1 MDNID
6 AVLLRKAL
14 ADRVERARIERMFL
28 RSLDPS
34 VLWTDYVVSSRSPLA
49 SSRKKHEHRSGRA
62 TKTQPPADAIRD
74 YRVALRGWE
83 PGESYCSCPDFRIN
97 TLGTCKH
104 ILFALARVR
113 RRFPPSVRAVAY
125 VPDRIVVSLRYGRE
139 LELRLLVPPGLSSA
153 ALRGL
158 RPFLSVPIPDA
169 EVPSLLCALTSIAGI
184 VLSAPSPSS
193 APTLGIAASQRA
205 ASLPAAQLAALLSHQ
220 STPASLGVSLSP
232 ARTAPFVPT
241 LHSSRP
247 SRASRAVDS
256 ALANPDLRDPARIP
270 RIHPDAAEHLRSVL
284 YRRGI
289 KGLVAEIRHDPAGH
303 PLRRGLLKREL
314 LPYQLDGIAFSVGV
328 GRAVLA
334 DDMGLGKTIQGIGMA
349 ELLAR
354 WAGISRVLVVC
365 PASLKSHWQA
375 EIAAASGRSC
385 RLVWG
390 SIAERVAQYADGAF
404 FTVCNYEQILHDMR
418 HIERTAWDL
427 IILDEGQRIKNWKAR
442 TSRTVKALRSPFALV
457 LSGTPLENRLE
468 ELYSVVQFVDGRHL
482 GPMFRFVDRHRDEDA
497 DGKIRGYKNLEELRV
512 RLRPILLRRTRAG
525 VRIELPP
532 RTTEIRRVPPSK
544 TQLAIETEQRQTI
557 GRILAKKF
565 LTEDDLLRIQR
576 CLLLCRLAA
585 DSAFLVEK
593 IPPARSSK
601 LDEIGDLLDALLS
614 ANGRKIVMFSE
625 WTSMLDLVEPIL
637 RRLKADFVRLDGSV
651 PQKKRQALIGGFVQ
665 DPRRRI
671 FLSTN
676 AGSVGLNLQAADTV
690 VNIDLPWNP
699 AVLEQRISR
708 VHRMGQ
714 KKPVQ
719 AYLLVTEGMIEE
731 SMLATL
737 QIKRDLAA
745 AALDPESGVDVVRLG
760 GGIEALKT
768 RVRTLLDWKSAAVCG
783 RGTGDGAAGG
793 EQRDVEKGDRGEA
806 ERLGSEDRG
815 GATRGGTGPEGE
827 ASSTGR
833 SERTAADGEKAGW
846 RIDHGSPLLNGS
858 PVLPNAP
865 VQAAGR
871 LMGAMFEFM
880 RALDPGLSVPDEAA
894 LNDLSSALARAFQ
907 KGVRS

>member
-1 MDNID
+1 MDNSD
-6 AVLLRKAL
+6 SALLHRAL
-14 ADRVERARIERMFL
+14 ADRAERARTEPLFL

-34 VLWTDYVVSSRSPLA
+34 VLWTDHVVSSRSPLA
-49 SSRKKHEHRSGRA
+49 PPRKKRGHRSVLA
-62 TKTQPPADAIRD
+62 SKTRPPADSIRD

-83 PGESYCSCPDFRIN
+83 SGESYCSCPDFRTN

-113 RRFPPSVRAVAY
+113 RRFPPSVRGAAY

-139 LELRLLVPPGLSSA
+139 VELRLLVPPGLSSA
-153 ALRGL
+153 ALRRL
-158 RPFLSVPIPDA
+158 RPFLTAPIPDA
-169 EVPSLLCALTSIAGI
+169 EVPSLLSALTAAAGI
-184 VLSAPSPSS
+184 DPSAPSPGP
-193 APTLGIAASQRA
+193 APALGTATSQSPHA
-205 ASLPAAQLAALLSHQ
+205 ASLPASRLAALLRLQ
-220 STPASLGVSLSP
+220 AAPGSP
-232 ARTAPFVPT
+232 WESA
-241 LHSSRP
+241 
-247 SRASRAVDS
+247 
-256 ALANPDLRDPARIP
+256 ALAKPALRDPAIIP
-270 RIHPDAAEHLRSVL
+270 RIHPDAAEHLRRVL
-284 YRRGI
+284 FNRDI
-289 KGLVAEIRHDPAGH
+289 AGLVDEIRRDPAAH
-303 PLRRGLLKREL
+303 PLRCGLLRREL
-314 LPYQLDGIAFSVGV
+314 LPYQLDGIAFAVGV

-334 DDMGLGKTIQGIGMA
+334 DDMGLGKTIQGIGTA

-365 PASLKSHWQA
+365 PASLKSHWQT
-375 EIAAASGRSC
+375 EIGAASGRSC

-404 FTVCNYEQILHDMR
+404 FTVCNYEQILHDLR
-418 HIERTAWDL
+418 HIEGTGWDL

-468 ELYSVVQFVDGRHL
+468 ELFSIVQFVDGRRL
-482 GPMFRFVDRHRDEDA
+482 GPMFRFFDRHRDEAA
-497 DGKIRGYKNLEELRV
+497 DGKVLGYKNLDELRA

-525 VRIELPP
+525 VRMELPP

-544 TQLAIETEQRQTI
+544 TQLAIESEQRHTI

-565 LTEDDLLRIQR
+565 LTEDDFLRIQR

-585 DSAFLVEK
+585 DCAFLVEK
-593 IPPARSSK
+593 VPPARSSK
-601 LDEIGDLLDALLS
+601 LDELSDLLDALLS

-637 RRLKADFVRLDGSV
+637 LRLKADFVRLDGSV

-665 DPRRRI
+665 DPKRRI
-671 FLSTN
+671 FLATN

-745 AALDPESGVDVVRLG
+745 AALDPESGVDVVRMG

-768 RVRTLLDWKSAAVCG
+768 RVRTLLDWKPATACG
-783 RGTGDGAAGG
+783 RGTGS
-793 EQRDVEKGDRGEA
+793 VETGT
-806 ERLGSEDRG
+806 ERLGGLDPGREGSG
-815 GATRGGTGPEGE
+815 GGKTGG
-827 ASSTGR
+827 
-833 SERTAADGEKAGW
+833 ERPD
-846 RIDHGSPLLNGS
+846 I
-858 PVLPNAP
+858 P

-880 RALDPGLSVPDEAA
+880 RALDPGLSVPDETA
-894 LNDLSSALARAFQ
+894 LSDLAVALARAFQ

>member
-1 MDNID
+1 MSNDDYSGLIQ
-6 AVLLRKAL
+6 KAL
-14 ADRVERARIERMFL
+14 ADRVERARTEPMFL

-34 VLWTDYVVSSRSPLA
+34 ILWTDYVISSRAPLA
-49 SSRKKHEHRSGRA
+49 PSGKKHGRRSA
-62 TKTQPPADAIRD
+62 PASKTRPPYDSPRD
-74 YRVALRGWE
+74 YRVALRGWA
-83 PGESYCSCPDFRIN
+83 PGESYCSCPDFRTN

-104 ILFALARVR
+104 ILFALTRVR
-113 RRFPPSVRAVAY
+113 RRFPLSMRNVPY
-125 VPDRIVVSLRYGRE
+125 VSDRIVVSLRYGE
-139 LELRLLVPPGLSSA
+139 KLELRLLVPPGLPAS
-153 ALRGL
+153 ALRRL
-158 RPFLSVPIPDA
+158 RPFLSASIPDE
-169 EVPSLLCALTSIAGI
+169 EVPRLL
-184 VLSAPSPSS
+184 
-193 APTLGIAASQRA
+193 
-205 ASLPAAQLAALLSHQ
+205 
-220 STPASLGVSLSP
+220 
-232 ARTAPFVPT
+232 
-241 LHSSRP
+241 
-247 SRASRAVDS
+247 S
-256 ALANPDLRDPARIP
+256 ALAAVAGIDPSALALSPESAVAAASARVHSDPADPALIP
-270 RIHPDAAEHLRSVL
+270 RIHPDAAEHLRRVL
-284 YRRGI
+284 FRRDI
-289 KGLVAEIRHDPAGH
+289 AGLVAEIRRDPASH
-303 PLRRGLLKREL
+303 PLRRSLLKREL
-314 LPYQLDGIAFSVGV
+314 LPYQLDGIAFAAGV

-334 DDMGLGKTIQGIGMA
+334 DDMGLGKTIQGIGTA

-365 PASLKSHWQA
+365 PASLKSHWQS
-375 EIAAASGRSC
+375 EIEAASGRSC

-404 FTVCNYEQILHDMR
+404 FTVCNYEQILHDLR
-418 HIERTAWDL
+418 HIEGTAWDL

-442 TSRTVKALRSPFALV
+442 TSRTVKALRSSFALV

-468 ELYSVVQFVDGRHL
+468 ELYSVVQFVDGRRL
-482 GPMFRFVDRHRDEDA
+482 GPMFRFFSRHRDEDA
-497 DGKIRGYKNLEELRV
+497 DGKVLGYKNLDELRT
-512 RLRPILLRRTRAG
+512 RLRPILLRRTRAD
-525 VRIELPP
+525 VRVELPP

-544 TQLAIETEQRQTI
+544 TQLAIEAEQRQTI

-565 LTEDDLLRIQR
+565 LTEDDFLRIQR

-593 IPPARSSK
+593 VPPARSSK

-614 ANGRKIVMFSE
+614 ATGRKIVMFSE

-651 PQKKRQALIGGFVQ
+651 PQKKRQALIGGFLQ
-665 DPRRRI
+665 DPGRRI

-731 SMLATL
+731 SMLGTL

-745 AALDPESGVDVVRLG
+745 AALDPESEVDIVRLG

-768 RVRTLLDWKSAAVCG
+768 RVRGLLDWKTEAVCG
-783 RGTGDGAAGG
+783 HGPGGGETEVERRDAEGMEAGG
-793 EQRDVEKGDRGEA
+793 ASRERSGEPLPGETSTF
-806 ERLGSEDRG
+806 ERM
-815 GATRGGTGPEGE
+815 PER
-827 ASSTGR
+827 ASSEGGLR
-833 SERTAADGEKAGW
+833 PAS
-846 RIDHGSPLLNGS
+846 
-858 PVLPNAP
+858 NAP

-880 RALDPGLSVPDEAA
+880 RALDPGLSAPDEAA
-894 LNDLSSALARAFQ
+894 LGDLAAALARAFR
-907 KGVRS
+907 K

>member
-1 MDNID
+1 MDNSD
-6 AVLLRKAL
+6 SALLQRAL
-14 ADRVERARIERMFL
+14 ADRAERARTEPLFL

-49 SSRKKHEHRSGRA
+49 PPRKKRGHRSVLA
-62 TKTQPPADAIRD
+62 SKTRPPADSIRD

-83 PGESYCSCPDFRIN
+83 SGESYCSCPDFRTN

-113 RRFPPSVRAVAY
+113 RRFPPSVRGAAY

-139 LELRLLVPPGLSSA
+139 VELRLLVPPGLSSA
-153 ALRGL
+153 ALRRL
-158 RPFLSVPIPDA
+158 RPFLTAPIPDA
-169 EVPSLLCALTSIAGI
+169 EVPSLLSALTAAAGI
-184 VLSAPSPSS
+184 DPSAPSPGP
-193 APTLGIAASQRA
+193 APALGTATSQSPHA
-205 ASLPAAQLAALLSHQ
+205 ASLPASRLAALLRLQ
-220 STPASLGVSLSP
+220 AAPGSP
-232 ARTAPFVPT
+232 WESA
-241 LHSSRP
+241 
-247 SRASRAVDS
+247 
-256 ALANPDLRDPARIP
+256 ALAKPALRDPAIIP
-270 RIHPDAAEHLRSVL
+270 RIHPDAAEHLRRVL
-284 YRRGI
+284 FNRDI
-289 KGLVAEIRHDPAGH
+289 AGLVDEIRRDPAAH
-303 PLRRGLLKREL
+303 PLRCGLLRREL
-314 LPYQLDGIAFSVGV
+314 LPYQLDGIAFAVGV

-334 DDMGLGKTIQGIGMA
+334 DDMGLGKTIQGIGTA

-365 PASLKSHWQA
+365 PASLKSHWQT
-375 EIAAASGRSC
+375 EIGAASGRSC

-404 FTVCNYEQILHDMR
+404 FTVCNYEQILHDLR
-418 HIERTAWDL
+418 HIEGTGWDL

-468 ELYSVVQFVDGRHL
+468 ELFSIVQFVDGRRL
-482 GPMFRFVDRHRDEDA
+482 GPMFRFFDRHRDEAA
-497 DGKIRGYKNLEELRV
+497 DGKVLGYKNLDELRA

-525 VRIELPP
+525 VRMELPP

-544 TQLAIETEQRQTI
+544 TQLAIESEQRHTI

-565 LTEDDLLRIQR
+565 LTEDDFLRIQR

-585 DSAFLVEK
+585 DCAFLVEK
-593 IPPARSSK
+593 VPPARSSK
-601 LDEIGDLLDALLS
+601 LDDLSDLLDALLS

-665 DPRRRI
+665 DPKRRI
-671 FLSTN
+671 FLATN

-719 AYLLVTEGMIEE
+719 AYLMVTEGMIEE

-745 AALDPESGVDVVRLG
+745 AALDPESGVDVVRMG

-768 RVRTLLDWKSAAVCG
+768 RVRTLLDWKPATACG
-783 RGTGDGAAGG
+783 RGTGSVETETERLRGLDPGREGSGG
-793 EQRDVEKGDRGEA
+793 EKTGGERPDV
-806 ERLGSEDRG
+806 
-815 GATRGGTGPEGE
+815 
-827 ASSTGR
+827 
-833 SERTAADGEKAGW
+833 
-846 RIDHGSPLLNGS
+846 
-858 PVLPNAP
+858 P
-865 VQAAGR
+865 VQAASR

-880 RALDPGLSVPDEAA
+880 RALDPGLSVPDETA
-894 LNDLSSALARAFQ
+894 LSDLAVALARAFQ